1 MHYKLYSYN
10 PDSDF
15 NPDLE
20 MVFPYT
26 QSLLEMTVYQK
37 KKKKSETII
46 YLVMNLYL
54 SQATKFFIYICVI

>member
-37 KKKKSETII
+37 KKKKW
-46 YLVMNLYL
+46 NNHL
-54 SQATKFFIYICVI
+54 SSDEPLFEPGN

>member
-37 KKKKSETII
+37 KKKKKW
-46 YLVMNLYL
+46 NNHL
-54 SQATKFFIYICVI
+54 SSDEPLFEPGN

>member
-37 KKKKSETII
+37 KKKKVKQS
-46 YLVMNLYL
+46 
-54 SQATKFFIYICVI
+54 FI